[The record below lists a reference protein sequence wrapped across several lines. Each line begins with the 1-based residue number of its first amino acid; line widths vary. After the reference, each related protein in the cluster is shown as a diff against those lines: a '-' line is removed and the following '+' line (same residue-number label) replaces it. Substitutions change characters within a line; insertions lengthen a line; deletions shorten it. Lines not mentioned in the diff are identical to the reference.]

1 MKEEEAAVPF
11 DPKLD
16 LSTRSQELR
25 ESRAEDLDIEVVE
38 GNTIIEDLQQ
48 TETIIDESIAISNAI
63 EFAKEQTRLDAETKL
78 DVEADLSKLP
88 QTEAQAIAL
97 EEQARLEAEAKAVS
111 EEVARL
117 TVEANAASE
126 EKARLEVEAKA
137 VSEEKA
143 RLEAE
148 AFASNQELSELKE
161 EDKVR
166 LAAQVI
172 GKFIF

>member
-1 MKEEEAAVPF
+1 M
-11 DPKLD
+11 
-16 LSTRSQELR
+16 STRSQELR
-25 ESRAEDLDIEVVE
+25 ESRAEDLDFEIVE

-48 TETIIDESIAISNAI
+48 TETIIGESIAISNAI

-78 DVEADLSKLP
+78 DEETDFPELP

-126 EKARLEVEAKA
+126 ERARLAVEAKA

-148 AFASNQELSELKE
+148 AFAANQELSELKE

-166 LAAQVI
+166 LAAQVV
-172 GKFIF
+172 GKVIL